1 MAATLTAPL
10 TNQDLDRALAAVA
23 NAIIEAAQLLDETVD
38 YFNEALT
45 QDNLDAGMLIT
56 LGGASWSAW
65 TPAQFDQYR
74 LFIGQTNDIL
84 QVLIGGSPPP
94 IGVVQPWSA
103 QFRP

>member
-1 MAATLTAPL
+1 MAATLTSPL
-10 TNQDLDRALAAVA
+10 SNQDIDRALAAVA

-45 QDNLDAGMLIT
+45 ADNLDGGMLIA
-56 LGGASWSAW
+56 LGGAGTAPW

-84 QVLIGGSPPP
+84 QLLVAGSPPP
-94 IGVVQPWSA
+94 VGVVQPWSG